1 MADKKSARLEL
12 RIQEKLKDR
21 LTKAATDSGLS
32 QTEITERA
40 IKAELKA
47 MRTAGLIR

>member
-1 MADKKSARLEL
+1 MSKGKTARIEL
-12 RIQEKLKDR
+12 RVEPKLKDR
-21 LTKAATDSGLS
+21 LTQAATDSGLS
-32 QTEITERA
+32 QTKIAERA